1 MEARRSSRFK
11 LKLTA
16 GSGPKAENADADLDD
31 DDDGND
37 VDAESDTEFRPPP
50 RKHRRTTTSSVGNND
65 DATQKI
71 RGRRGKLR
79 QLPEMPLDILFDVR
93 LDRRHLAKKKKTD
106 NHWIGNPGFRA
117 PQSR

>member
-1 MEARRSSRFK
+1 MSESRNPLLLKASMETRRSTRFK
-11 LKLTA
+11 FKPTVD
-16 GSGPKAENADADLDD
+16 GGPRAENADADLDD

-50 RKHRRTTTSSVGNND
+50 RKHRRTTTSSVVNND
-65 DATQKI
+65 DSTQKN

-93 LDRRHLAKKKKTD
+93 PFT
-106 NHWIGNPGFRA
+106 
-117 PQSR
+117 